1 MAKIKSIEE
10 KYKQLSEVGHVLH
23 RPSMWIGPVKP
34 EPAQLFLYSNDDA
47 KMQLKEVEYTPGL
60 LKLIGEV
67 ISNSCDEYRRKDNL
81 GLNKIEVT
89 VYKNGHIEV
98 YDNGG
103 IPVVMHKDAG
113 CYVPEFLFGQL
124 RTSSNYDDSEERD
137 VVGTNGVG
145 GSICNIFSKKFSID
159 TADKKKSYHRSWKNN
174 MSEICDDLV
183 IETTK
188 DHYTKISFDIDLSRF
203 ECGKELSDDFID
215 IIEKRC
221 IDAAAANPGLIV
233 NFIYKSG
240 KKNVRKNTWHFRK
253 FEHYIELYSDFL
265 DLNDVCKFSDNMK
278 SVWIYP
284 EGNINVGFVNGA
296 LCSKGTHIKVI
307 RNEINNAVADN
318 IKTKKKLDVGARNV
332 DNKYSVFCIYTVANP
347 TYSSQTK
354 EEMTLPVE
362 RFSLKPNYKFSIPA
376 SFIRE
381 VLKSDLVAQVIDWY
395 NQKLEVEDQKTIRKL
410 NKQAKTKIRNNDKFI
425 DANSKKREERELWIF
440 EGDSARSGFRA
451 SRNPQTQAGL
461 LLRGVIYNSVGAG
474 PVKIMANKELSDIIT
489 ILGLQWGQKNDISK
503 LNFSK
508 IIIATDADF
517 DGSKIAG
524 LLLAFF
530 NHFPELYEAG
540 MIYRSISPI
549 VTATKGKDT
558 KYFYTMKEFKD
569 AQDKLKGYS
578 FRYLKGL
585 GGMTNELYK
594 NMLQTPILHKFVKD
608 DIADMTIKSWFGK
621 GIAHE
626 RKEILKSEV

>member
-1 MAKIKSIEE
+1 M
-10 KYKQLSEVGHVLH
+10 
-23 RPSMWIGPVKP
+23 P
-34 EPAQLFLYSNDDA
+34 
-47 KMQLKEVEYTPGL
+47 
-60 LKLIGEV
+60 
-67 ISNSCDEYRRKDNL
+67 
-81 GLNKIEVT
+81 
-89 VYKNGHIEV
+89 
-98 YDNGG
+98 
-103 IPVVMHKDAG
+103 
-113 CYVPEFLFGQL
+113 
-124 RTSSNYDDSEERD
+124 
-137 VVGTNGVG
+137 
-145 GSICNIFSKKFSID
+145 
-159 TADKKKSYHRSWKNN
+159 NN
-174 MSEICDDLV
+174 
-183 IETTK
+183 
-188 DHYTKISFDIDLSRF
+188 
-203 ECGKELSDDFID
+203 
-215 IIEKRC
+215 
-221 IDAAAANPGLIV
+221 
-233 NFIYKSG
+233 
-240 KKNVRKNTWHFRK
+240 
-253 FEHYIELYSDFL
+253 
-265 DLNDVCKFSDNMK
+265 
-278 SVWIYP
+278 
-284 EGNINVGFVNGA
+284 
-296 LCSKGTHIKVI
+296 
-307 RNEINNAVADN
+307 
-318 IKTKKKLDVGARNV
+318 
-332 DNKYSVFCIYTVANP
+332 
-347 TYSSQTK
+347 
-354 EEMTLPVE
+354 
-362 RFSLKPNYKFSIPA
+362 KFSIPA
-376 SFIRE
+376 SFISE
-381 VLKSDLVAQVIDWY
+381 LLKSDLVAQVIDWY